1 MRLILTTKKTEERDD
16 AMQRQYRE
24 QEKEDKAEQSRRDD
38 VQDER
43 GIWSGVLQSQ
53 LDQGKRLV
61 DATFD
66 ADEALKSYRER
77 FQ

>member
-1 MRLILTTKKTEERDD
+1 MRLILTTKKTEERND
-16 AMQRQYRE
+16 AMQLQYRE

-43 GIWSGVLQSQ
+43 RIWSSVLQSQ
-53 LDQGKRLV
+53 LDQAKRLV

>member
-16 AMQRQYRE
+16 AMQLQYRE

-43 GIWSGVLQSQ
+43 RIWSSVLQSQ

>member
-43 GIWSGVLQSQ
+43 RIWSSVLQSQ

>member
-24 QEKEDKAEQSRRDD
+24 QGKEDKAEHSRRDD

-43 GIWSGVLQSQ
+43 GIWSSVLQSQ

>member
-43 GIWSGVLQSQ
+43 GIWSSVLQSQ

>member
-16 AMQRQYRE
+16 AMRRQYRE
-24 QEKEDKAEQSRRDD
+24 QEKEDKAEQSRRED

-43 GIWSGVLQSQ
+43 GIWSSVLQSQ

>member
-1 MRLILTTKKTEERDD
+1 LILTTKKTEERND

-43 GIWSGVLQSQ
+43 GIWSSVLQSQ

>member
-1 MRLILTTKKTEERDD
+1 MRIMLTTMKTEKREDVL
-16 AMQRQYRE
+16 QRSYRE
-24 QEKEDKAEQSRRDD
+24 QEKEDRAESARREDI
-38 VQDER
+38 QDER
-43 GIWSGVLQSQ
+43 AIWSNVLQSQ
-53 LDQGKRLV
+53 LEQGKRLD

>member
-1 MRLILTTKKTEERDD
+1 MRLILTTKKTEERND
-16 AMQRQYRE
+16 AMQLQYRE

-43 GIWSGVLQSQ
+43 RIWSSVLQSQ

>member
-1 MRLILTTKKTEERDD
+1 
-16 AMQRQYRE
+16 MQLQYRE

-43 GIWSGVLQSQ
+43 RIWSSVLQSQ

>member
-1 MRLILTTKKTEERDD
+1 MRLILTTKKTEERND
-16 AMQRQYRE
+16 AMQLQYRE

-43 GIWSGVLQSQ
+43 GIWSSVLQSQ